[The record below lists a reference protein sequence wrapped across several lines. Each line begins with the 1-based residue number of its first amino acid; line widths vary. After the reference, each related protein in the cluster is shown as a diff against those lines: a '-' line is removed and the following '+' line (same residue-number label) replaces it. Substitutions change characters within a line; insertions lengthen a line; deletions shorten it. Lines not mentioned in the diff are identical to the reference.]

1 MPDEQIAALERQHA
15 HLRSQFAS
23 IGEMRSGSLTE
34 RFRPCGKPWCHCA
47 KPGDP
52 GHGPVLSLTRKQAGK
67 TVTRIIPAEAGPE
80 TQARLAEYRRFRQ
93 LSKMFIEV
101 NDALS
106 EARLATGSAA
116 KKKPQTAVIAK
127 SLAAEAAREI
137 ERLLGAD
144 ATQTL
149 DDFEAAETAVRTA
162 VLAVAARFVAQRLN
176 ADHSDQHAAGLPC
189 RCGHTARYAGRRAK
203 TVRTA
208 LGAMT
213 LERAYYH
220 CASCRTGFCP
230 RDRTLGVDETT
241 LSPAATRMTAAA
253 AARVSFK
260 EASTL
265 LDELAGLAVDPK
277 QVERTAE
284 AVGRAIAADE
294 RQAVE
299 PEAQRAKPTL
309 YLGVDGTGI
318 PVRKAE
324 TAQRQGKQPDGS
336 AKTREVKLAVAWTA
350 ERRHPKTGIPMRDR
364 DSVSYTAAIE
374 TAASRD
380 TDREPSPFAQRVCRE
395 AERRRFADADRRVIL
410 GDGAPWIW
418 ALADEC
424 FPDAIQ
430 IVDIFHAKSHLWDVA
445 KAIYTPGSE
454 LAAQWAKQRRDELD
468 AGRISTIVA
477 ALAQHAPTC
486 DEARKCIDY
495 LIRNRK
501 RMRYP
506 TFRARGLCVATGV
519 VEAGCKHAVGARL
532 KRAGM
537 HWSVNGANA
546 ILALRCCILSGR
558 FEAFWERR
566 NAAA

>member
-1 MPDEQIAALERQHA
+1 M
-15 HLRSQFAS
+15 
-23 IGEMRSGSLTE
+23 
-34 RFRPCGKPWCHCA
+34 
-47 KPGDP
+47 
-52 GHGPVLSLTRKQAGK
+52 
-67 TVTRIIPAEAGPE
+67 
-80 TQARLAEYRRFRQ
+80 
-93 LSKMFIEV
+93 
-101 NDALS
+101 
-106 EARLATGSAA
+106 
-116 KKKPQTAVIAK
+116 
-127 SLAAEAAREI
+127 
-137 ERLLGAD
+137 
-144 ATQTL
+144 
-149 DDFEAAETAVRTA
+149 
-162 VLAVAARFVAQRLN
+162 
-176 ADHSDQHAAGLPC
+176 
-189 RCGHTARYAGRRAK
+189 
-203 TVRTA
+203 
-208 LGAMT
+208 
-213 LERAYYH
+213 
-220 CASCRTGFCP
+220 
-230 RDRTLGVDETT
+230 
-241 LSPAATRMTAAA
+241 
-253 AARVSFK
+253 
-260 EASTL
+260 
-265 LDELAGLAVDPK
+265 
-277 QVERTAE
+277 
-284 AVGRAIAADE
+284 IAADE

-299 PEAQRAKPTL
+299 PEAHRAKPTL

-350 ERRHPKTGIPMRDR
+350 ERRHPKTGIPMRDP

-445 KAIYTPGSE
+445 KAIYTPGSD

-468 AGRISTIVA
+468 AGRISAIVA
-477 ALAQHAPTC
+477 ALAHHAPTC

-501 RMRYP
+501 RMRYSA
-506 TFRARGLCVATGV
+506 FRARGLCVATGI

>member
-1 MPDEQIAALERQHA
+1 MQQ
-15 HLRSQFAS
+15 
-23 IGEMRSGSLTE
+23 
-34 RFRPCGKPWCHCA
+34 
-47 KPGDP
+47 
-52 GHGPVLSLTRKQAGK
+52 
-67 TVTRIIPAEAGPE
+67 
-80 TQARLAEYRRFRQ
+80 
-93 LSKMFIEV
+93 
-101 NDALS
+101 
-106 EARLATGSAA
+106 
-116 KKKPQTAVIAK
+116 KKPQTALLAE
-127 SLAAEAAREI
+127 SLAAETAREI

-149 DDFEAAETAVRTA
+149 GDFEAAETAVRTA
-162 VLAVAARFVAQRLN
+162 VLALAARFIAQRLN
-176 ADHSDQHAAGLPC
+176 ADHSDRHAAGLPC

-203 TVRTA
+203 TIRTA

-230 RDRTLGVDETT
+230 RDRTLGIDETT
-241 LSPAATRMTAAA
+241 LSPAATRMTATA

-299 PEAQRAKPTL
+299 PEAQRARPTV

-318 PVRKAE
+318 PVRMAE

-468 AGRISTIVA
+468 AGRISAIVA

-495 LIRNRK
+495 LIRNRN

-558 FEAFWERR
+558 FEGFWERR

>member
-1 MPDEQIAALERQHA
+1 M
-15 HLRSQFAS
+15 
-23 IGEMRSGSLTE
+23 
-34 RFRPCGKPWCHCA
+34 
-47 KPGDP
+47 
-52 GHGPVLSLTRKQAGK
+52 
-67 TVTRIIPAEAGPE
+67 
-80 TQARLAEYRRFRQ
+80 
-93 LSKMFIEV
+93 
-101 NDALS
+101 
-106 EARLATGSAA
+106 
-116 KKKPQTAVIAK
+116 
-127 SLAAEAAREI
+127 
-137 ERLLGAD
+137 
-144 ATQTL
+144 
-149 DDFEAAETAVRTA
+149 
-162 VLAVAARFVAQRLN
+162 AARFVAERLN

-189 RCGHTARYAGRRAK
+189 RCGPPTSARPWAPI
-203 TVRTA
+203 
-208 LGAMT
+208 
-213 LERAYYH
+213 ERAY
-220 CASCRTGFCP
+220 RVLPNRIRP
-230 RDRTLGVDETT
+230 RDRTLGIDETT

-284 AVGRAIAADE
+284 ALGRAIAADE

-299 PEAQRAKPTL
+299 PEAHRAKPTL

-350 ERRHPKTGIPMRDR
+350 ERRHPKTGIPMRDP

-395 AERRRFADADRRVIL
+395 AERRRFA
-410 GDGAPWIW
+410 
-418 ALADEC
+418 
-424 FPDAIQ
+424 
-430 IVDIFHAKSHLWDVA
+430 VA

-468 AGRISTIVA
+468 AGRISALVA
-477 ALAQHAPTC
+477 ALARHVPTC

-501 RMRYP
+501 RMRYSA
-506 TFRARGLCVATGV
+506 FRARGLCVATGI